1 MSNAAWLDN
10 RARERVRDCI
20 QQIESATGAEVVTTV
35 CASSG
40 HYRHAD
46 YLVGAMFSFGS
57 LLFYLLY
64 PAPLFD
70 DVAVVIIVAFFA
82 VGAVLSMAL
91 SPLRRLLVSRR
102 LMDDAVRKSAMASF
116 VEQGISKTR
125 ARTGVLVYVSLFER
139 RVQVVADIGVPV
151 ERIGGRWTEATTSMD
166 RAARG
171 GVEPFAAS
179 LLELGRIL
187 AEAVPRAADDINEL
201 PDEMVKA

>member
-1 MSNAAWLDN
+1 MGNAAWLDN
-10 RARERVRDCI
+10 RARDRVRDCI

-35 CASSG
+35 CAISG

-46 YLVGAMFSFGS
+46 YLVGSLFSLGA

-64 PAPLFD
+64 PDPLFD

-82 VGAVLSMAL
+82 VGVVLSVAV
-91 SPLRRLLVSRR
+91 SPLRRLFLSRK
-102 LMDDAVRKSAMASF
+102 LMDESVRKSALASF
-116 VEQGISKTR
+116 VEQGISRTR

-151 ERIGGRWTEATTSMD
+151 ERLGARWTQATTALD
-166 RAARG
+166 TAARG
-171 GVEPFAAS
+171 GVESFAAG
-179 LLELGRIL
+179 LAGLGGIL